1 MKGSSVHKLNSY
13 FNSILNTFSCGKL
26 RAKLAPKLLI
36 CLCISLMLLLITFL
50 IGAEQAQNQ
59 PICQIVA
66 ILMQFFTLTTFSWMA
81 VEAYNLYRCFVR
93 IFKSNTSDTQF
104 LYKSSL
110 VVWGLPA
117 LVVTATAA
125 ISPGNLGNDKVCVI
139 YGAQFYFGLLL
150 PVSLILLINFLTIY
164 FVVTGINKASKT
176 KSESK
181 RKQQEKLHSTRV
193 AFTCSVLLGLSW
205 IFGVLAIGDLTE
217 VFQWLFCIFNSLQ
230 GFFIFIFYTIK
241 NKDAWHEWKKVFGLA
256 PDNSFNSTL
265 TRTKNGSKTGLYA
278 TTSNTSRIRA
288 DTLSTTLS
296 RPPSSFVDDDEV
308 AEASEEL
315 PGRISEHKL

>member
-1 MKGSSVHKLNSY
+1 M
-13 FNSILNTFSCGKL
+13 
-26 RAKLAPKLLI
+26 
-36 CLCISLMLLLITFL
+36 
-50 IGAEQAQNQ
+50 
-59 PICQIVA
+59 
-66 ILMQFFTLTTFSWMA
+66 
-81 VEAYNLYRCFVR
+81 
-93 IFKSNTSDTQF
+93 
-104 LYKSSL
+104 
-110 VVWGLPA
+110 
-117 LVVTATAA
+117 
-125 ISPGNLGNDKVCVI
+125 I

-256 PDNSFNSTL
+256 PDKSFNSTL
-265 TRTKNGSKTGLYA
+265 TRTKNGSKTGKNIFSVKIMIYLNL
-278 TTSNTSRIRA
+278 T
-288 DTLSTTLS
+288 
-296 RPPSSFVDDDEV
+296 
-308 AEASEEL
+308 
-315 PGRISEHKL
+315 ISYYFLLQQPLAMVTA